1 MKKLWTVMAL
11 MLTMALGAQTVEAK
25 KFGGGKSF
33 GQARQT
39 APAQPKKT
47 DNAQSAQQTP
57 NKAADAGKK
66 GMLGGLLGG
75 LLVGGLIGSMLGN
88 GAFEG
93 IQFMD
98 ILILG
103 LIAFVIFKLLRR
115 RRATQ
120 NQSAAFSGMPNTS
133 TPMPREALA
142 DTLSNSAAVPQSAGF
157 GSSDIPFNLPA
168 GFDLTAFLVSARDH
182 YRTLQDAWNSNDLDK
197 IREYVSPELYALLA
211 QERAELAGEQ
221 HTEVLFVDA
230 ELVRADHD
238 LRHAELS
245 IKFSG
250 RYRDTTEAVEEAIT
264 DIWHLERDLIMPGA
278 PWLIVGIEG

>member
-1 MKKLWTVMAL
+1 MKKFWTVMAL

-33 GQARQT
+33 GQTRQT

-47 DNAQSAQQTP
+47 DNAQQAQQTP
-57 NKAADAGKK
+57 SKAADAGKK

-98 ILILG
+98 ILLFG

-115 RRATQ
+115 RATQ
-120 NQSAAFSGMPNTS
+120 KQSAAFSGMPNIS
-133 TPMPREALA
+133 TPMPREALTDA
-142 DTLSNSAAVPQSAGF
+142 PHAGAAAGF
-157 GSSDIPFNLPA
+157 GSSNVPFNLPA
-168 GFDLTAFLVSARDH
+168 GFDLTAFLVGARDH
-182 YRTLQDAWNSNDLDK
+182 YRTLQEAWNNSDLDK
-197 IREYVSPELYALLA
+197 VREYVSPELYALLA
-211 QERAELAGEQ
+211 QERAKLADEQ

-238 LRHAELS
+238 MRHAELS

-250 RYRDTTEAVEEAIT
+250 RYRDIHEGVEEAIT

-278 PWLIVGIEG
+278 PWLVVGIEG